1 VDARLRAE
9 LGLASTEAN
18 DAPLLERLLLPALN
32 IGGLAGGRTGA
43 GGANLIGTESSA
55 YIDFRLVP
63 DQSPQRVRQLVN
75 DFLGKSGWHVVQ
87 DVPDSVARAN
97 HARIVRV
104 DWSDSGYPAN
114 RTPLDLPVSQALIR
128 TTSQIL
134 GEPVIT
140 VPTLG
145 GSLPLYHFAEVL
157 GAPLITVPIVNHDNN
172 QHGENE
178 NLRIQNLWDGIELL
192 AGILARLGLEWRPS
206 T

>member
-1 VDARLRAE
+1 MP
-9 LGLASTEAN
+9 
-18 DAPLLERLLLPALN
+18 PLLERLLLPALN
-32 IGGLAGGRTGA
+32 IGGLSGGRTGA

-55 YIDFRLVP
+55 YVDFRLVP
-63 DQSPQRVRQLVN
+63 NQSPRRVRELV
-75 DFLGKSGWHVVQ
+75 DAHFLAKSGWHVVHE
-87 DVPDSVARAN
+87 VPDSATRAA

-114 RTPLDLPVSQALIR
+114 RTALDLPVSQALIR
-128 TTSQIL
+128 TASQVL

-140 VPTLG
+140 VPSLG

-157 GAPLITVPIVNHDNN
+157 GVPLITVPIVNHDNN

-192 AGILARLGLEWRPS
+192 AGIIARLGLEWRPS
-206 T
+206 TLDGRTDRRA

>member
-1 VDARLRAE
+1 MRIRQQVD
-9 LGLASTEAN
+9 
-18 DAPLLERLLLPALN
+18 
-32 IGGLAGGRTGA
+32 
-43 GGANLIGTESSA
+43 
-55 YIDFRLVP
+55 
-63 DQSPQRVRQLVN
+63 
-75 DFLGKSGWHVVQ
+75 DFLRKSGWHVVHE
-87 DVPDSVARAN
+87 VPDSVTRAT

-114 RTPLDLPVSQALIR
+114 RTALDLPVSQALIR
-128 TTSQIL
+128 TASQIL